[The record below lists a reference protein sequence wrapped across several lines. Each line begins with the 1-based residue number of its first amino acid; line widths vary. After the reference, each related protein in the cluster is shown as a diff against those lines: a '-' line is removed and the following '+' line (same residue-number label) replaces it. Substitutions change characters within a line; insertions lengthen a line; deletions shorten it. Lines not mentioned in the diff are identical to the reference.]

1 MILLDTHVLIWMDEG
16 NMSLGNKAIELINHA
31 LLAGELA
38 VSAISFWEVAMLLQK
53 QRLAMQLEVDIW
65 RKELLEN
72 GLLEISLDGAT
83 GIRAGGLQKFH
94 GDPADRLIVATA
106 LDNSATLLTA
116 DEKILTWDKRLRTID
131 ARI

>member
-38 VSAISFWEVAMLLQK
+38 VWAISFWEVAMLLQK